1 MFISYDYY
9 RVFYYVAKCRNFT
22 QAASLL
28 MSNQPNVTRTIQNLE
43 SQLGC
48 TLFVR
53 SNRGVR
59 LTPEG
64 ERLYSHIR
72 IAVEQI
78 HAGEEELSMEK
89 KSAERDHLHRRQRG
103 RPPLLSP
110 AGPPELSQPLA
121 GCAPADLQSFHAPG
135 PLRAG
140 K

>member
-89 KSAERDHLHRRQRG
+89 NLPSAAFSCRSSRAFTAAGRVCACGSPIIPRPRPSPRWKITRPTSRWSQR
-103 RPPLLSP
+103 
-110 AGPPELSQPLA
+110 
-121 GCAPADLQSFHAPG
+121 
-135 PLRAG
+135 
-140 K
+140 